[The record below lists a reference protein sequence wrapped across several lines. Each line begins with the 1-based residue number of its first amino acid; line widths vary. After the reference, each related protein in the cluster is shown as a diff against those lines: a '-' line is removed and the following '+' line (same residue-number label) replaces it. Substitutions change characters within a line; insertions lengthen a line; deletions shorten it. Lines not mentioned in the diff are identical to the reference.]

1 MCVCVCVCLCSNPV
15 LLCILA
21 TFAVVTLAWYIRDS
35 LKVDSITEKFV
46 LVTGCDSGFG
56 NLLAHQL
63 DQKGFHVI
71 ATCLTEKGCMD
82 LKAETS
88 WRLKAVLLNVTDSS
102 SIDSTVQ
109 FVHNETGSCGLWG
122 LVNNAGRS
130 IPVGPS
136 EWMQMEDFR
145 NILNV
150 NLFGLIELTLK
161 LLPLLKKARGR
172 VVNVSSVMGRLVL
185 TGGGY
190 CVSKWAVESF
200 SDSLRRDMRHFGVK
214 VSIIEPGF
222 FKTAVTNV
230 NLIDADLRRLWDQL
244 HIDVKET
251 YGEKYLQNYMKA
263 QSFAMSLL
271 CSKDISKVTHCME
284 HALTARHPRSRYTA
298 GWDARL
304 IWLPIS
310 YLPSFMADFIVCALF
325 PVPKEDRV
333 ACLNQVDVTNP

>member
-1 MCVCVCVCLCSNPV
+1 MHSAFYPFTHLVPHSLLKLGLV
-15 LLCILA
+15 LLFVLQMA
-21 TFAVVTLAWYIRDS
+21 SYWTLYVTLSGYAN
-35 LKVDSITEKFV
+35 KFV

-251 YGEKYLQNYMKA
+251 YGEKYLQNCDITKY
-263 QSFAMSLL
+263 F
-271 CSKDISKVTHCME
+271 KDISKVTHCME

-310 YLPSFMADFIVCALF
+310 YLPSFMADFIVCAFDAFMHGAFKPMQLLLCQ
-325 PVPKEDRV
+325 R
-333 ACLNQVDVTNP
+333 

>member
-1 MCVCVCVCLCSNPV
+1 V

-102 SIDSTVQ
+102 SIDSTVIP
-109 FVHNETGSCGLWG
+109 VSNTLSHAGLWG

-251 YGEKYLQNYMKA
+251 YGEKYLQNCE
-263 QSFAMSLL
+263 SFCCQINSTRD
-271 CSKDISKVTHCME
+271 DISKVTHCME

-310 YLPSFMADFIVCALF
+310 YLPSFMADFIVYNSSI
-325 PVPKEDRV
+325 PKIAMISWRD
-333 ACLNQVDVTNP
+333 L

>member
-1 MCVCVCVCLCSNPV
+1 MYYLILTYFI
-15 LLCILA
+15 LL
-21 TFAVVTLAWYIRDS
+21 YSYMKDS

-88 WRLKAVLLNVTDSS
+88 WRLKAVLLNVTDNGHSVVLS
-102 SIDSTVQ
+102 RIPVSNTLS
-109 FVHNETGSCGLWG
+109 HAGLWG

-251 YGEKYLQNYMKA
+251 YGEKYF
-263 QSFAMSLL
+263 FAMSLL

>member
-1 MCVCVCVCLCSNPV
+1 V

-88 WRLKAVLLNVTDSS
+88 WRLKAVLIPVSNTLS
-102 SIDSTVQ
+102 
-109 FVHNETGSCGLWG
+109 HAGLWG

-251 YGEKYLQNYMKA
+251 YGEKYLQN
-263 QSFAMSLL
+263 
-271 CSKDISKVTHCME
+271 CDKDISKVTHCME

-310 YLPSFMADFIVCALF
+310 YLPSFMADFIVCAL
-325 PVPKEDRV
+325 PLKSIHKK
-333 ACLNQVDVTNP
+333 AYIKHKSYL